1 MKKDDLKINGSQ
13 QFTVEGMTCAACV
26 RKVEKTARKVAG
38 IQEVSV
44 NLVTET
50 IRFEASQLNKEE
62 LINAINKIGYKVLD
76 PSILDQYDIED
87 RKMKRQNILF
97 YKMCFA
103 LSVAF
108 ISILITLFN
117 KNLNDFTFISV
128 NFVSIFLLVIS
139 TIVQLWS
146 ASTLHKQTFLAAKT
160 LSTNMNT
167 LVSIGTFA
175 AYTYSI
181 LIMFTNFGISNASDS
196 LFFDTSNTII
206 AFVLLGHYLQER
218 TKKATFRQVQ
228 LLSELKSNKARI
240 IENNKE
246 YEIPILAI
254 EHSDIILVKPFER
267 IPIDGIII
275 DGNTSTEESF
285 LTGESIP
292 ILKSKGDAVYAG
304 SMNVDGLIHIKITK
318 KPNEF
323 VIEKILQLVN
333 EATSSKVP
341 IQALVDKISSYFV
354 PFVLIVAMLTFFFW
368 MIFSSLNSFELALM
382 NTLTVLVIAC
392 PCALGLATPIA
403 IVASIGH
410 AASVGILIK
419 DAGALQKAKDA
430 TTFIFDKTGTLT
442 TGNPII
448 ENIYLNHKSNNQ
460 NIDEKQLIQL
470 TASCERGSNHPF
482 AKAILAIA
490 NEQNITLEWPQEYK
504 TIEGLGIQATIK
516 NHNLLIGSQSLMIQE
531 NISIDQEFFRN
542 MKNESLNENST
553 IFISINQELSGVMEI
568 SDPLKKS
575 VVKAI
580 NQLRKN
586 GKKVILLTGDDEKIT
601 KKISEEA
608 GHIDWI
614 ANAKPD
620 EKMEYIKTQQSKGEI
635 VAMIGDGANDA
646 PALALAD
653 LSIFIPTNIESIDA
667 ITQITIIN
675 GNLELINNLIELSD
689 KTVKIIKQNLLWAF
703 MYNIMLLPIAAGIGY
718 FFFSY
723 LTNLEVPN
731 MISPI
736 LSTDGFLNPMIAA
749 FAMAMSSVSVIMNSL
764 RLRSK

>member
-1 MKKDDLKINGSQ
+1 MKMDDLELNGPH
-13 QFTVEGMTCAACV
+13 QFAVEGMTCSACV
-26 RKVEKTARKVAG
+26 RKVEKTALKVIGVQGA
-38 IQEVSV
+38 SV

-50 IRFEASQLNKEE
+50 INFEASQLNKEE
-62 LINAINKIGYKVLD
+62 LINAINKIGYKIID
-76 PSILDQYDIED
+76 PETVGQSDITD
-87 RKMKRQNILF
+87 RKIKIQNTLF

-108 ISILITLFN
+108 ISILITIFD
-117 KNLNDFTFISV
+117 KNLTNFTFVSSQ
-128 NFVSIFLLVIS
+128 NLSIFLLIIS
-139 TIVQLWS
+139 TLVQLWS
-146 ASTLHKQTFLAAKT
+146 GSSLHKQTLLAARM

-181 LIMFTNFGISNASDS
+181 LIMFTNFGISNASES

-228 LLSELKSNKARI
+228 LLSELKVNKARI
-240 IENNKE
+240 IENNEE

-254 EHSDIILVKPFER
+254 EPSDIILIKPFER

-285 LTGESIP
+285 LTGESMP
-292 ILKSKGDAVYAG
+292 VLKSKGDVVYAG
-304 SMNVDGLIHIKITK
+304 SMNIDGLVHIQITK
-318 KPNEF
+318 KPKEF

-341 IQALVDKISSYFV
+341 IQALVDKMSSYFV
-354 PFVLIVAMLTFFFW
+354 PLVLIIAMLTFSFW

-382 NTLTVLVIAC
+382 NALTVLVIAC

-442 TGNPII
+442 TGSPIV
-448 ENIYLNHKSNNQ
+448 ENIYLNHQSNNQ
-460 NIDEKQLIQL
+460 IIDEKKLIQL
-470 TASCERGSNHPF
+470 VASCERGSNHPY

-490 NEQNITLEWPQEYK
+490 NEQNITLEWPQAYK

-516 NHNLLIGSQSLMIQE
+516 NYDILIGSQALMNQK
-531 NISIDQEFFRN
+531 NINTDQKNFRD
-542 MKNESLNENST
+542 KPNESLNQNST
-553 IFISINQELSGVMEI
+553 IFISINKKFIGVMEI

-575 VVKAI
+575 AI
-580 NQLRKN
+580 NVIKQLLQQ

-601 KKISEEA
+601 KKIAEEA

-614 ANAKPD
+614 ANAKPG
-620 EKMEYIKTQQSKGEI
+620 EKMEYIKNQQLKGEI

-667 ITQITIIN
+667 ITQITIMN
-675 GNLELINNLIELSD
+675 NNLELINDLIQLSD

-723 LTNLEVPN
+723 LTNVQVPTI
-731 MISPI
+731 MSPI
-736 LSTDGFLNPMIAA
+736 LNTNGFLNPMVAA